1 MKKNLKILSVFIILI
16 LSLLGCSALKTNTK
30 IYKGNKLNIAVVGE
44 TPKIN
49 EDESTINFKNISLED
64 INRID
69 SKSYDAVIISKNY
82 LSQAANKKYKD
93 TYLNSFIPFFFVE
106 SKASILP
113 FVDNALTYE
122 QYANRVNDKQDYITG
137 LLGTGNNEYK
147 TWQYGYNITNNKV
160 DRTNVK
166 HIYSQVFKTIEKVK
180 KRKKKL
186 NNFILIHS
194 KDHHIGGL
202 CYAI

>member
-180 KRKKKL
+180 KEKR
-186 NNFILIHS
+186 S
-194 KDHHIGGL
+194 
-202 CYAI
+202 